1 MENILN
7 ELIDSYYDDILED
20 LQRLVK
26 IPSVLDESTKEM
38 NAPFG
43 KNVRDVLDEVL
54 AISIKLGFVVKD
66 YEGYAASVKLGNE
79 GKEVGVLCHADVVP
93 ANGKWK
99 TAPFEPII
107 IDGKMYGRG
116 TVDDKG
122 PLVAV
127 LYAMRAIKESGLPLK
142 HHINHIIG
150 CNEET
155 GHECIKYYLTKEKC
169 PDLGFS
175 PDGLFPVIHG
185 EKGILRYTI
194 CSTVNQKDGEWLSVD
209 KIVGGSV
216 VNAVPDLAKVWLSGN
231 KEMLDNVEK
240 QVLNCETEDVMN
252 TSRLDEEHLL
262 LQFLGVSSH
271 AMQPWLGKNANTSM
285 IRFLRRINELNT
297 DMKKFVDS
305 ICELFEDGWQG
316 INMGI
321 ACEDELSGKL
331 SQNFGILNFEN
342 NIAEIKVD
350 VRCPIHVSLK
360 QIWKTI
366 SINCQKHGFF
376 PEYWQM
382 REPLYVPKEA
392 PLVKKLLKVYNDM
405 MSEDTDAVTIGGGTY
420 CRDVENFVSFGPVF
434 PYEKELAHEADE
446 YIGIKELMLSAKL
459 YAQALYSL
467 VSF

>member
-20 LQRLVK
+20 LQKLVK
-26 IPSVLDESTKEM
+26 IPSVLDEATKEV

-43 KNVRDVLDEVL
+43 RNVRNVLDEVL
-54 AISIKLGFVVKD
+54 EISKKLGFTVKD

-79 GKEVGVLCHADVVP
+79 GQEVGVLSHADVVP
-93 ANGKWK
+93 ADGKWE
-99 TAPFEPII
+99 TAPFEPMM

-127 LYAMRAIKESGLPLK
+127 LYAMRAIKESGLSMK

-169 PDLGFS
+169 PDFGFS

-194 CSTVNQKDGEWLSVD
+194 CTSVSQKEGEWLKVD

-216 VNAVPDLAKVWLSGN
+216 VNAVPDSAKVWLSGN
-231 KEMLDNVEK
+231 KNMLDDVEK
-240 QVLNCETEDVMN
+240 QVTNLKIENEINKE
-252 TSRLDEEHLL
+252 RLDKEHLL
-262 LQFLGVSSH
+262 LNFLGISSH
-271 AMQPWLGKNANTSM
+271 AMQPWLGKNANLSM
-285 IRFLRRINELNT
+285 LYFLEKIVDLNE
-297 DMKKFVDS
+297 DMKKFVS
-305 ICELFEDGWQG
+305 SLCELFGDGWQG
-316 INMGI
+316 KNMGI

-331 SQNFGILNFEN
+331 SQNFGILNFEGN
-342 NIAEIKVD
+342 AVEIKVD
-350 VRCPIHVSLK
+350 VRCPIHVNLSM
-360 QIWKTI
+360 IWKTI
-366 SINCQKHGFF
+366 SINCQKYGFF

-382 REPLYVPKEA
+382 REPLYIPKEA
-392 PLVKKLLKVYNDM
+392 PLVEKLLQVYNEM
-405 MSEDTDAVTIGGGTY
+405 TGENREAITIGGGTY

-434 PYEKELAHEADE
+434 PYEKELAHEANE
-446 YIGIKELMLSAKL
+446 YIGINELMLSAKL